1 MFWMIARLPP
11 NQIWCSFLE
20 VEENMNPGEFE
31 EPRHRFMMITV
42 VMIRQEDF
50 P

>member
-1 MFWMIARLPP
+1 MDDSKIASKSVGALR
-11 NQIWCSFLE
+11 E
-20 VEENMNPGEFE
+20 VEENMTPGEFE
-31 EPRHRFMMITV
+31 PRQRFMMITV